1 MAGDWIKMRV
11 SLADDPAVILIAD
24 RLGLDEFSVVGRL
37 QHLWSWADSQSRDG
51 HAAGVTQKW
60 IDRYLRC
67 DGFAGAMVEAGWL
80 VITDQGISF
89 PNFERHNGAT
99 AKARG
104 LAANRQQKKRGA
116 VTPPVTPESPNPSRS
131 ERDKGVTREEKR
143 REEEQQQQGAA
154 SGPGLDAL
162 QRFPMHKGWTP
173 DSENLGTHL
182 QLIGVAPG
190 LVTEEAVTEF
200 VSFWLTRPGTAN
212 NQAAWC
218 RELVVSVKRAGVKAA
233 AKPTLAPAPAVR
245 NGRTSQHTDLKS
257 QNLRDG
263 LEANPDGTYSL

>member
-67 DGFAGAMVEAGWL
+67 DGFAGVMAEAGWL
-80 VITDQGISF
+80 VISEQGITF

-116 VTPPVTPESPNPSRS
+116 VTPSVTPESPEPSRS
-131 ERDKGVTREEKR
+131 ERDSSVTREEKR
-143 REEEQQQQGAA
+143 RDKEQQQGE
-154 SGPGLDAL
+154 PPEDAR
-162 QRFPMHKGWTP
+162 QRFVMVETWKP
-173 DSENLGTHL
+173 DEVSLATHL
-182 QLIGVAPG
+182 KMIGVAAEQ
-190 LVTEEAVTEF
+190 VTDEVVAEF
-200 VSFWLTRPGTAN
+200 VSYWLTRPETAN
-212 NQAAWC
+212 NQGGWC
-218 RELVVSVKRAGVKAA
+218 RELVTSIKRAAARTA
-233 AKPTLAPAPAVR
+233 AKPAQAAR

-263 LEANPDGTYSL
+263 LEPNPDGTYSF